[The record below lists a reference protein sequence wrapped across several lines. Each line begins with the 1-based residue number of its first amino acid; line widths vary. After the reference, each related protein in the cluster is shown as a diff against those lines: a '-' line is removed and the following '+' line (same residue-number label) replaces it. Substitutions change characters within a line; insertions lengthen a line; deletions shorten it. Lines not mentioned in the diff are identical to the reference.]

1 MRTRYLVMTMLAA
14 QLAAFDAMAAK
25 PSKKPA
31 APPPDPHAAVQ
42 VAVVQGPVRMPSGF
56 DPRFVQL
63 VDEARLLRVYTQ
75 MRGIEDAPDSKL
87 LFSREAAAKLDLT
100 NSQVNSRFA
109 SMVMESRRFQVFDDT
124 STVVRE
130 QSIQSLDGKTMD
142 IVIEGMVQGSYQE
155 IIPLD
160 PYRKV
165 KTTIRLA
172 VNLKDVITGEQLLVG
187 GVSVEGDYGMTQGEG
202 TLLPPNANPGSPE
215 MQSSMAADYQRALDK
230 ALSKAVARINH
241 VLRPMARVTFVNDV
255 AVGIIGGQSH
265 GFQSSDELVVFRPQ
279 YTQIN
284 GKTKVAFT
292 QPLGVIRCSGVGSE
306 TSQCDIT
313 HVDTRF
319 TMVAGDFAVLSDVSA
334 KGVREK

>member
-1 MRTRYLVMTMLAA
+1 MRTRYLLMTMLAA
-14 QLAAFDAMAAK
+14 LLVAFDATAAK

-31 APPPDPHAAVQ
+31 PPPDPHAAEQ
-42 VAVVQGPVRMPSGF
+42 VTIVQGPVRMPSGF

-109 SMVMESRRFQVFDDT
+109 SMVMESRRFQVFDDST
-124 STVVRE
+124 TVVRE

-155 IIPLD
+155 IVPLN

-172 VNLKDVITGEQLLVG
+172 VNLKDVVTGEQLLVG

-202 TLLPPNANPGSPE
+202 TLLPPNATTSSPE

-255 AVGIIGGQSH
+255 AVGVIGGQSH
-265 GFQSSDELVVFRPQ
+265 GFQSGDELVVFRPQ
-279 YTQIN
+279 YTDIA
-284 GKTKVAFT
+284 GKRKVAFT
-292 QPLGVIRCSGVGSE
+292 QPLGVIRCSGVGTE

-313 HVDTRF
+313 HADTRF
-319 TMVAGDFAVLSDVSA
+319 TMGVGDFAVLSDVSA